1 MVHFCV
7 SLIQCIKLHWGW
19 WVVDSA
25 AGWGCLALLET
36 WWTDID
42 GYCGGVNPPSST
54 NNKAPN
60 DGMAK
65 V

>member
-7 SLIQCIKLHWGW
+7 SLIQCIKLHWGGGW
-19 WVVDSA
+19 WTGGS
-25 AGWGCLALLET
+25 LALLET